1 MARQEYRSAILGDV
15 VRSPKGSPVK
25 NSAVHRLR
33 LVSMPEGL
41 SFVLLLICTVL
52 KYTTSF
58 NAVPVLG
65 MLHGILF
72 IFYVVFAL
80 WAWYAQRWTFQHAA
94 WVLVLSVIPGG
105 GFYAERLMAR
115 EEREGLETP
124 AVAV

>member
-1 MARQEYRSAILGDV
+1 LLPEGF
-15 VRSPKGSPVK
+15 PVK

-115 EEREGLETP
+115 EEREGFETP